1 MAVQKR
7 KKSRSRRDMR
17 RSHDHLTKDTPFS
30 VDFLSGEEHRR
41 HHATESGYYRG
52 RKVFEPPQ
60 TSSEKES
67 EE

>member
-17 RSHDHLTKDTPFS
+17 RSHDHLTNAPIA
-30 VDFLSGEEHRR
+30 VDFLSGEFHLR

-60 TSSEKES
+60 TSSEDDS
-67 EE
+67 EN